1 MKKWIITIVVILL
14 LVVVYLLWG
23 RTNEQD
29 LGDNYYF
36 LPEYEAIDIGYPDGA
51 IIYKSSQRNVFSDV
65 KIHRTV
71 IGVNKNKDFIIAI
84 QHDDSVNVKCMQ
96 STVLDSLHYFII
108 AKQTDKVYGPFSKMD
123 YLKKRAELKVP
134 KELELIEK

>member
-1 MKKWIITIVVILL
+1 MVVL
-14 LVVVYLLWG
+14 YLLWG

-29 LGDNYYF
+29 LGDNYYY

-51 IIYKSSQRNVFSDV
+51 IIYKSAQRNVFSDV

-96 STVLDSLHYFII
+96 STVLDSIHYFII

>member
-14 LVVVYLLWG
+14 MVVLYLLWG

-29 LGDNYYF
+29 LGDNYYY

-51 IIYKSSQRNVFSDV
+51 IIYKSAQRNVFSDV

-96 STVLDSLHYFII
+96 STVLDSIHYFII